1 MTSPR
6 PASQPARAAD
16 RSLLGRIPF
25 LRFSGLIPTR
35 RAALVALCVIVAS
48 LADGFG
54 IASLLPLMSVLGD
67 DAAKA
72 SGMSKI
78 ILGAL
83 DKVHIPHDPIVLLGL
98 VVGGTIL
105 KGVLMVLTTRM
116 VSSTVAEVSAKLRL
130 WLVDALI
137 NARWSYYVHQPVGRF
152 SAALGAEATGAGEA
166 YMASM
171 QMLSQSVQA
180 VVYLSVAALVSWQLA
195 VFTLLVSAIM
205 LSTLARFLTISK
217 AMARNQ
223 SALLRV
229 ILGRLTDVLIGIKP
243 MKAMSRQ
250 ARFAQLFDRDLK
262 EIKRTYRRQAFA
274 KNVNKALQE
283 PILALCLAA
292 GIFVSLTVLK
302 MPVAEVIVM
311 CLLLIKTVMVIG
323 KSQQELQNF
332 YANQNGLITVEDAIA
347 EAREQ
352 AESQR
357 GRLTPTLDRQIAF
370 EGVGFSYDGK
380 PVLQSIDLQIETG
393 TLVSVTG
400 SSGAGKTTLVDV
412 LLGFHQPQSG
422 RILVDGQ
429 PLSEIDLIQWR
440 SLIGYVPQELILFH
454 ETIAANMTLGEPRFT
469 EADIERA
476 LRSAGADFVDQLAEG
491 ANTVVGERGSALSG
505 GQRQRIALARALLH
519 QPKLLILDEATSALD
534 PQTEEMIIANV
545 LRLVREQGLTVISV
559 THHPAW
565 LGVSDQVIRLSG
577 GRLQAAQPAVA

>member
-1 MTSPR
+1 MTP
-6 PASQPARAAD
+6 PAPARP
-16 RSLLGRIPF
+16 LLGRIPF
-25 LRFSGLIPTR
+25 LRFSALIPAR
-35 RAALVALCVIVAS
+35 RGALVAFCVIVAS

-72 SGMSKI
+72 SGMSKL

-116 VSSTVAEVSAKLRL
+116 VSTTVAEVSAKLRL

-152 SAALGAEATGAGEA
+152 SAALGTEATGAGEA

-217 AMARNQ
+217 TMARNQ
-223 SALLRV
+223 SALLRQ

-357 GRLTPTLDRQIAF
+357 GRLKPTLDRRIAF
-370 EGVGFSYDGK
+370 EGVGFGYDGK
-380 PVLQSIDLQIETG
+380 PILQSIDLQIETG

-422 RILVDGQ
+422 RILVDDQ

-476 LRSAGADFVDQLAEG
+476 LRSAGADFVDQLPEG

-565 LGVSDQVIRLSG
+565 LGVSDQVIRLGG
-577 GRLQAAQPAVA
+577 GRLQAPQPAVA